1 MTGDTDDPTQLAW
14 RFSPVSNNKRTR
26 VVPDQELDVLV
37 ATDVLSE
44 GQNLQDAAIVVNYD
58 LPWAIIRLVQRAGRV
73 DRIGQQAETILCY
86 SFLPADGVERIIRL
100 RARVRQRLQE
110 NAEVVGT
117 DEAFFEDDSNDQA
130 IRDLFTEKAG
140 ILDGDAD
147 TEVDLGSYAFQIWKN
162 AIDRNPSLQKIIADL
177 PNVVYSTK
185 PHVSRTEQPEGVL
198 VYVRTAEGNDA
209 LAWVDKQGNPVTESQ
224 FAILRAAM
232 CEPDTPALPRHDSH
246 HDLVHQG
253 VERIASEEKTIGG
266 QLGRPSGARFRTYE
280 RLKRYADAVKD
291 TLFDSQQL
299 RRAIEDIYSYP
310 LRQVAIDIL
319 NRQLRS
325 GISDADLAQRVIDLR
340 EEDRLCIIHEEEES
354 QEPRIICSLGLADQ
368 TGEGRYAPCAHA
380 VAPRESMTLSM
391 PRIRHYLREG
401 NLEKLFIEELG
412 WDRHAIQLTVA
423 VDGHTYTLRAIAEKR
438 GVQIF
443 ECQTDAASSIPG
455 YATRRKL
462 ETQITKSAYEHLII
476 FVDAAR
482 TMQIWQWV
490 ARQPGQPTAYR
501 EHHYHAQHQSGDALI
516 QKLEAIT
523 FSLNEEEGITLTGVV
538 FRLRDAFDRD
548 RITRRFYDHFKRE
561 HAAFLAFIKGIT
573 EQGDREWYASLML
586 NRLMFVY
593 FIQCKGF
600 LNGDTDYLKNR
611 LRVIQERQGKGK
623 FLTFYRYFLLRL
635 FHEGFAQQ
643 PAQRAADL
651 EALLGEVPYLNGGL
665 FELHTLEQKHTGIDI
680 PDEAF
685 EHLFAFFDQYDW
697 HLDTRPLRNDREI
710 NPDVLGYIFEKYINQ
725 KQMGAYYTKEDI
737 TEYIAK
743 NTVIPYLFDAAQK
756 KCAIAFQPDSALWR
770 LLRDDPDRYIYE
782 PGPQRGGR
790 SAASRDCQR
799 RD

>member
-1 MTGDTDDPTQLAW
+1 
-14 RFSPVSNNKRTR
+14 
-26 VVPDQELDVLV
+26 
-37 ATDVLSE
+37 
-44 GQNLQDAAIVVNYD
+44 
-58 LPWAIIRLVQRAGRV
+58 
-73 DRIGQQAETILCY
+73 
-86 SFLPADGVERIIRL
+86 
-100 RARVRQRLQE
+100 
-110 NAEVVGT
+110 
-117 DEAFFEDDSNDQA
+117 
-130 IRDLFTEKAG
+130 
-140 ILDGDAD
+140 
-147 TEVDLGSYAFQIWKN
+147 
-162 AIDRNPSLQKIIADL
+162 
-177 PNVVYSTK
+177 
-185 PHVSRTEQPEGVL
+185 
-198 VYVRTAEGNDA
+198 
-209 LAWVDKQGNPVTESQ
+209 
-224 FAILRAAM
+224 
-232 CEPDTPALPRHDSH
+232 
-246 HDLVHQG
+246 
-253 VERIASEEKTIGG
+253 
-266 QLGRPSGARFRTYE
+266 
-280 RLKRYADAVKD
+280 
-291 TLFDSQQL
+291 
-299 RRAIEDIYSYP
+299 
-310 LRQVAIDIL
+310 
-319 NRQLRS
+319 
-325 GISDADLAQRVIDLR
+325 
-340 EEDRLCIIHEEEES
+340 
-354 QEPRIICSLGLADQ
+354 
-368 TGEGRYAPCAHA
+368 
-380 VAPRESMTLSM
+380 MTLSM

-412 WDRHAIQLTVA
+412 WDRHATQLTVA
-423 VDGHTYTLRAIAEKR
+423 VDGHTYTLSAIAEKR

-651 EALLGEVPYLNGGL
+651 EELLGEVPYLNGGL

-782 PGPQRGGR
+782 PVRKGVDVPLPAEIARGVTDVNQRDGWNRPATPAFALPTETWREHVARRQRCQELRDKLLAGEVHQLILDLLCPGASVCRALSWNHACCTARR
-790 SAASRDCQR
+790 STQHSVAGSRLPAFLAAIGCSSPTCGVPAAIPAHSLGAL
-799 RD
+799 